1 MTELLTMMATP
12 VWAYLALFG
21 FLTVDALVP
30 VVPVQAIMITSGAL
44 TVYGNLDLALVIAIG
59 AAGMFTG
66 DSIAFLLGRST
77 GRVGRGWLAALR
89 ARCAPKHDEVHRE
102 QSRTRKAAVRFT
114 RGLRRPGPL
123 VLLLCRFVPGG
134 RMAAGFHAGRTGYP
148 IKLFVLYDGAAALCW
163 ASYGG
168 LVGHVGG
175 TAITQSAWRLF
186 AIAATA
192 AVVFGTAGWIL
203 ALFGGQKEIGQKEIG
218 RKEIGQKE
226 IAEAKQAGADDVTA
240 ARAASADVLPP
251 RSTRTATG
259 R

>member
-21 FLTVDALVP
+21 FLTVDAVVP
-30 VVPVQAIMITSGAL
+30 VVPIQAIMITTGAL
-44 TVYGNLDLALVIAIG
+44 TVYGNLDLAPVIAIG
-59 AAGMFTG
+59 ALGMFTG
-66 DSIAFLLGRST
+66 DSIAFLLGRTT
-77 GRVGRGWLAALR
+77 GHVGRGRLARLR
-89 ARCAPKHDEVHRE
+89 ARYSPRHDDTPRA
-102 QSRTRKAAVRFT
+102 QSKTRKAAARFT

-148 IKLFVLYDGAAALCW
+148 IKLFVLYDGLAALCW
-163 ASYGG
+163 AGYGG
-168 LVGHVGG
+168 LVGHIGG

-203 ALFGGQKEIGQKEIG
+203 ALFGG
-218 RKEIGQKE
+218 RKEAE
-226 IAEAKQAGADDVTA
+226 EAKQAGADDVTE
-240 ARAASADVLPP
+240 ARAASTGVPP
-251 RSTRTATG
+251 RQSSPTTTG

>member
-12 VWAYLALFG
+12 AWAYLALFG
-21 FLTVDALVP
+21 FLAVDAMIP
-30 VVPVQAIMITSGAL
+30 VVPIQAIMITSGAL
-44 TVYGNLDLALVIAIG
+44 TVYGNLDLALVIVVG
-59 AAGMFTG
+59 ALGMFTG
-66 DSIAFLLGRST
+66 DSIAYVLGRSSGDLGS
-77 GRVGRGWLAALR
+77 GRLAALR
-89 ARCAPKHDEVHRE
+89 AKYGPKHDEDKEESKTKR
-102 QSRTRKAAVRFT
+102 AAARFT

-134 RMAAGFHAGRTGYP
+134 RMAAGFHAGRSGYP
-148 IKLFVLYDGAAALCW
+148 IKLFILYDGAAALAW
-163 ASYGG
+163 GSYGG

-203 ALFGGQKEIGQKEIG
+203 ALFGG
-218 RKEIGQKE
+218 RKEAAE
-226 IAEAKQAGADDVTA
+226 IALAAEAGAADVTA
-240 ARAASADVLPP
+240 ARAASTDGPLP
-251 RSTRTATG
+251 RSTPTTTG

>member
-21 FLTVDALVP
+21 FLTIDAMIP
-30 VVPVQAIMITSGAL
+30 VVPIQAIMITSGAL
-44 TVYGNLDLALVIAIG
+44 TVYGNLNLALVIAVG
-59 AAGMFTG
+59 ALGMFTG
-66 DSIAFLLGRST
+66 DSIAFMLGRST
-77 GRVGRGWLAALR
+77 GSVGRGWLPGRLHEWR
-89 ARCAPKHDEVHRE
+89 GRYAPRTEDDHPRE
-102 QSRTRKAAVRFT
+102 ESRTRKAAVRFT

-148 IKLFVLYDGAAALCW
+148 IKLFLVYDGAAALGW
-163 ASYGG
+163 ATYGG

-203 ALFGGQKEIGQKEIG
+203 ALFGGKE
-218 RKEIGQKE
+218 
-226 IAEAKQAGADDVTA
+226 AEQAPAATAAAAAAAGAADVTA
-240 ARAASADVLPP
+240 ARVASADVPP
-251 RSTRTATG
+251 RRSTRTTTG

>member
-12 VWAYLALFG
+12 AWAYLALFG
-21 FLTVDALVP
+21 FLAVDAMIP
-30 VVPVQAIMITSGAL
+30 VVPIQAIMITSGAL
-44 TVYGNLDLALVIAIG
+44 TVYGNLDLALVIAVG
-59 AAGMFTG
+59 ALGMFTG
-66 DSIAFLLGRST
+66 DTIAFVLGRSSGDRGA
-77 GRVGRGWLAALR
+77 GRLAALR
-89 ARCAPKHDEVHRE
+89 AKYGPKHDDDDARE
-102 QSRTRKAAVRFT
+102 ISRTKQAAARFT

-134 RMAAGFHAGRTGYP
+134 RMAAGFYAGRRRYP
-148 IKLFVLYDGAAALCW
+148 IKLFVLYDGLAALAW
-163 ASYGG
+163 GSYGG

-203 ALFGGQKEIGQKEIG
+203 ALFGG
-218 RKEIGQKE
+218 RKDEE
-226 IAEAKQAGADDVTA
+226 LQAAAAAGYKDVTA
-240 ARAASADVLPP
+240 ARAASADAPLP
-251 RSTRTATG
+251 RSTPTTTG